1 MGNFH
6 VKTQKSTDFA
16 HTFSKNYIF
25 FVFFNKDYT
34 FYTKNLFIR
43 PKNCFQ
49 SILYKERCKKF
60 GKNQFSSNIF
70 TFLIVAHQNFEYS
83 LRILANFGKFSR
95 KNSKIY
101 GFCPYVFKKVVFFF
115 VFSNKDYAFY
125 TKNLF
130 IRSKN
135 CVQSIFY
142 NERCKEFRKKQFF
155 SKRFTF
161 LSVIRQNFEY
171 NLRILVNFG
180 KFSRKNSK
188 SMDFAYTFS
197 KKYRFFFFVFFNKD
211 YTFYTKN
218 LFIRPK
224 NCVQSIL
231 YKERCKKFRKNQ
243 FFSNIFTFLSVTR
256 QNFEYNLRILANF
269 GKFSC
274 KNSKI
279 YGFPTYVLKKLGS
292 FLVFFNKDYTFYTKN
307 LFIRPKNCFQSI
319 LYKERY
325 KKFCKNQFFSNI
337 FTFLSVTLQNL
348 EDNLRILANF
358 GKFSRK
364 NSEIYGFR
372 PYVLKNH
379 VFFCI
384 F

>member
-6 VKTQKSTDFA
+6 VKTQKSTDFT
-16 HTFSKNYIF
+16 HTLSKNYIF

-43 PKNCFQ
+43 PKNYFQ
-49 SILYKERCKKF
+49 SILYKEICKMF
-60 GKNQFSSNIF
+60 SKNQFSSNIF
-70 TFLIVAHQNFEYS
+70 TFLIV
-83 LRILANFGKFSR
+83 I
-95 KNSKIY
+95 
-101 GFCPYVFKKVVFFF
+101 
-115 VFSNKDYAFY
+115 
-125 TKNLF
+125 
-130 IRSKN
+130 
-135 CVQSIFY
+135 
-142 NERCKEFRKKQFF
+142 
-155 SKRFTF
+155 
-161 LSVIRQNFEY
+161 
-171 NLRILVNFG
+171 
-180 KFSRKNSK
+180 
-188 SMDFAYTFS
+188 
-197 KKYRFFFFVFFNKD
+197 
-211 YTFYTKN
+211 
-218 LFIRPK
+218 
-224 NCVQSIL
+224 
-231 YKERCKKFRKNQ
+231 
-243 FFSNIFTFLSVTR
+243 R

-279 YGFPTYVLKKLGS
+279 YGFRPYVFKKLVS
-292 FLVFFNKDYTFYTKN
+292 FLVFFNRDYAFYTKN

-364 NSEIYGFR
+364 NSEIYGFC
-372 PYVLKNH
+372 PYVLKKTMC
-379 VFFCI
+379 FFCI